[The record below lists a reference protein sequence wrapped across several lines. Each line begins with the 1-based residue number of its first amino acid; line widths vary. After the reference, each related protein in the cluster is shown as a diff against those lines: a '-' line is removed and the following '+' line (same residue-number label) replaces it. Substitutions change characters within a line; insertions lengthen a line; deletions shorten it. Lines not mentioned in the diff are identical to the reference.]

1 MIKLSNRRKL
11 FLVFI
16 FIILD
21 IFLLIGFLVIRDKT
35 LENTLKNEIN
45 SLKELDITKD
55 RYNTEI
61 KTRGNYA
68 IIEKAIKEYLDNYAV
83 NLQSVLGILNNEE
96 FSGLLLADN
105 YTDDLEFKE
114 EFAFIEKTRKTFNR
128 EISELI
134 DECDKDNIK
143 DYIRTKMVDPYY
155 ISLYEELMLDDN
167 VSRDIIESR
176 ELLGRTKSRVNLI
189 LDTCEDIF
197 NFLKKNRE
205 EWIVENGEVKFKTQ
219 ALLDQYNAYLNKIK

>member
-1 MIKLSNRRKL
+1 MIKLSSRRKF
-11 FLVFI
+11 FLIFI

-35 LENTLKNEIN
+35 LENTLKNEID

-55 RYNTEI
+55 RYNTKI

-83 NLQSVLGILNNEE
+83 NLQSVLGILSDEE
-96 FSGLLLADN
+96 FTGLLLADN

-114 EFAFIEKTRKTFNR
+114 EFAFIEKTKDRFNKK
-128 EISELI
+128 INELI
-134 DECDKDNIK
+134 DECDKENIK

-155 ISLYEELMLDDN
+155 IALYEELMIDDN
-167 VSRDIIESR
+167 ASRDIIESR
-176 ELLGRTKSRVNLI
+176 ELLGRTKARVNLI

-197 NFLKKNRE
+197 NFLKMHSE
-205 EWIVENGEVKFKTQ
+205 EWVVEDGEVKFKTQ
-219 ALLDQYNAYLNKIK
+219 ALLDQYNAYLKNIQ